1 MLSPR
6 FLLLLSVVAMS
17 FTPIL
22 ISALTMPPSVIGMYR
37 LLIVLL
43 LFIPL
48 FIKDRKYF
56 RLIPIKSI
64 LLACLSGL
72 FLALHFLL
80 GVFALRYTT
89 IASNTVL
96 ITLEPL
102 IVFVG
107 SIFLFK
113 DRLNLRSAFSMLV
126 AMIGALCMA
135 LSDFLH
141 TDTTAPNLLLGD
153 FLTIMGTISISL
165 YMLIGEALVKKM
177 HTTVYNFY
185 VFASAG
191 FIMVITNIISNQAF
205 IGYTPDQWGYLLLL
219 AIVPTVFGIFLQ
231 NWLLKHVSAVVLS
244 VSILGIPIGSN
255 ILAYFLYGQIPTLIQ
270 IGACIVTIV
279 GVWMFLK
286 QKNRPT
292 EVILKPEVEVE
303 KV

>member
-6 FLLLLSVVAMS
+6 FLLLLSVIAMS

-22 ISALTMPPSVIGMYR
+22 ISSLSMPPSVIGMYR

-48 FIKDRKYF
+48 FIKDRKHF

-80 GVFALRYTT
+80 GIFALRYTT
-89 IASNTVL
+89 IASNTIL

-102 IVFVG
+102 IVFIG
-107 SIFLFK
+107 SIFIFK

-126 AMIGALCMA
+126 AMIGALWMA

-141 TDTTAPNLLLGD
+141 TNTAAPNLLLGD
-153 FLTIMGTISISL
+153 LLTILGTISISI
-165 YMLIGEALVKKM
+165 YMLIGEVLVKKM

-185 VFASAG
+185 VFASAS
-191 FIMVITNIISNQAF
+191 FIMVITNIIAKQAF
-205 IGYTPDQWGYLLLL
+205 IVYSSDQWKYLILL
-219 AIVPTVFGIFLQ
+219 AIIPTVFGIFLQ
-231 NWLLKHVSAVVLS
+231 NWLLKHLSAVVLS
-244 VSILGIPIGSN
+244 ISILGIPIGSN
-255 ILAYFLYGQIPTLIQ
+255 ILAYFLYGQVPTLMQ
-270 IGACIVTIV
+270 IGACIITIV

-286 QKNRPT
+286 QKNRPM
-292 EVILKPEVEVE
+292 EVLHDGQARVE